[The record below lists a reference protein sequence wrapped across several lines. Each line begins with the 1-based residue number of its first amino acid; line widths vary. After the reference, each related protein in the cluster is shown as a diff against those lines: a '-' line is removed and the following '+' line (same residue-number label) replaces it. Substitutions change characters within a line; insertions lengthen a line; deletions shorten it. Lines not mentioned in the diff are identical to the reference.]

1 MAYIEILAPN
11 LLDAVRHAGTNS
23 DATAFRIARRLSFA
37 DRIPQSDASFEGAVL
52 SLFGLHEE
60 SHGAPALAGVTAAYD
75 FDLDAAPA
83 DLLRADPV
91 HLRADPSR
99 LILFDAE
106 LVGLDDDE
114 ATGLIALLNQSFA
127 NEGITFKRGRS
138 PVRWY
143 VSVPNVEATT
153 TRSPRS
159 LRGQAI
165 EPYLNDLRQTAQL
178 NRMVTEA
185 QMLLHEAPVNAL
197 RESAGKAPINSVWFW
212 GLGAPPVRPA
222 APLGTVIGDDDL
234 IAACARYCGVRHH
247 REIQGVSAGTFETP
261 GSFAIVYEL
270 DPLAQG
276 LEHFE
281 RAVLGPA
288 CAALHRGRFDELRLR
303 TRDTAFALTRHA
315 HWQFWRRLRPLKSV
329 LEGVAGPSRPSGFA
343 P

>member
-11 LLDAVRHAGTNS
+11 LLDAVRHAGSNRDTI
-23 DATAFRIARRLSFA
+23 ALRIAGRLSLA
-37 DRIPQSDASFEGAVL
+37 DCIARPDAGFDAAVL
-52 SLFGLHEE
+52 SLFGLNEG

-91 HLRADPSR
+91 HLRADPNH

-138 PVRWY
+138 PARWY
-143 VSVPNVEATT
+143 VSVPNIKATT

-165 EPYLNDLRQTAQL
+165 EPYLNDLRQTGQL
-178 NRMVTEA
+178 NRIVTET
-185 QMLLHEAPVNAL
+185 QMLLHEAPVNAV

-212 GLGAPPVRPA
+212 GLGALPVRPA
-222 APLGTVIGDDDL
+222 APLGTVIGDEDL
-234 IAACARYCGVRHH
+234 VAACARYCGVRHH
-247 REIQGVSAGTFETP
+247 REVQGVSAGTFETP

-270 DPLAQG
+270 EPLAQG

-281 RAVLGPA
+281 RNVWVPA
-288 CAALHRGRFDELRLR
+288 CAALHQGRFDELRLS
-303 TRDTAFALTRHA
+303 TRDTAFALTRRQR
-315 HWQFWRRLRPLKSV
+315 WQFWRRLRPLKSV
-329 LEGVAGPSRPSGFA
+329 LEGGAGPPGFA